1 MTTSHSKEFN
11 KWPQIKFSWKNFF
24 QVFAAKVFEKKKNKG
39 QIVQSL
45 YVIIFCKLA
54 KVEDVF

>member
-1 MTTSHSKEFN
+1 MATN
-11 KWPQIKFSWKNFF
+11 
-24 QVFAAKVFEKKKNKG
+24 KVFMEKFFSGVCCKGFWKKNKG
-39 QIVQSL
+39 QIVQNL